1 MTCIRIIDESA
12 RQLPRRTNDSSTR
25 VYLRV
30 DQAHVKRVLKAR
42 RDLCVGEDVKV
53 AN

>member
-12 RQLPRRTNDSSTR
+12 RQSPRRTHVSSSLF
-25 VYLRV
+25 VQRV

-53 AN
+53 VR